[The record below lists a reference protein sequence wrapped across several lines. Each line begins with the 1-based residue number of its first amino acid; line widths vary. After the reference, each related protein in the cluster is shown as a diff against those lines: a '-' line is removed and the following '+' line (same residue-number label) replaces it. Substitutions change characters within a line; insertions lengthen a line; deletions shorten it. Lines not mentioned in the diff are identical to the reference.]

1 MGDAKRNRTA
11 KLRTQQTDETIATY
25 AKEQIEAYNFDTL
38 ILTGIIR
45 MEPEPEIPFV
55 KIEEQ

>member
-11 KLRTQQTDETIATY
+11 QLRRQQTDETIATY
-25 AKEQIEAYNFDTL
+25 AKEQIEAYNFVSL

-55 KIEEQ
+55 KIKK